1 MVCRVASMTASNRC
15 RNSLTVSSIIPGGIW
30 VGRLHVPSLNAA
42 RRAAHLLERR
52 GQVQVLHVAVPAG
65 LDQKGGTFLV
75 RRGQRWGSSTGP
87 RECTTPGRH
96 GGPTTR

>member
-1 MVCRVASMTASNRC
+1 M
-15 RNSLTVSSIIPGGIW
+15 
-30 VGRLHVPSLNAA
+30 PSLNAA

-75 RRGQRWGSSTGP
+75 RRVRDGGP
-87 RECTTPGRH
+87 RLARESALRLVATEGPPLDSRHALTNQGSMVLAAIVAGTRRPGRR
-96 GGPTTR
+96 G